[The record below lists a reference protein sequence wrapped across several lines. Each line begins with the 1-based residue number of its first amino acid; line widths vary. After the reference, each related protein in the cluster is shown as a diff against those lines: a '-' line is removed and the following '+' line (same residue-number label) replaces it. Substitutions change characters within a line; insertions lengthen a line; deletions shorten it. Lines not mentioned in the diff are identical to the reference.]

1 MNTKTIFFITIFIF
15 CCCSS
20 VFAKVNEHKL
30 PSGLKILTSVNN
42 LSETSSVNVWVK
54 TGSANETADNSG
66 ISHFL
71 EHMFFRG
78 TDKRGGLEF
87 KSAIERLGGS
97 SNAETSKDYT
107 RYYINVPAENTKEA
121 LMLLVETLKHASF
134 TKDDTET
141 ERKVI
146 LEEYRMNKNNLSNTL
161 YDKIFEF
168 AYPNHPYA
176 RSVIGTEKNIKKFT
190 IGDLKN
196 YRREFYSPSNLTF
209 IINGSFDEKDIVKY
223 ITDEFSDYDSASKNE
238 IERYKFEYPKTKPI
252 RKDIKSFGNP
262 SLVLAFYAPPAHD
275 EKGIVNADLFCFV
288 MGMGKSSILEKMK
301 KDNSEKIKNVD
312 IQFQTMRYPGLI
324 LIVSEYDKKAKST
337 EIEEILMNTIKNVAE
352 GKFTEAEL
360 QRGKKILT
368 NNYLFS
374 NETNAGLAGSL
385 GIYAVLNRW
394 QFSEEYC
401 DMINNLTKKDIMN
414 FAKSISESPDFV
426 FNIGSEKKGNRN

>member
-324 LIVSEYDKKAKST
+324 LIVAEYDKKAKST

-368 NNYLFS
+368 NNHLFS
-374 NETNAGLAGSL
+374 NETNAGLAGNL

-426 FNIGSEKKGNRN
+426 FNIGSGEKRK

>member
-324 LIVSEYDKKAKST
+324 LIVAEYDKKAKSI

-368 NNYLFS
+368 NNHLFS

-426 FNIGSEKKGNRN
+426 FNIGSGEKRK

>member
-15 CCCSS
+15 FFSFSS

-121 LMLLVETLKHASF
+121 LMLLVETLKNASF

-146 LEEYRMNKNNLSNTL
+146 LEEYRMNKNNPSNIL
-161 YDKIFEF
+161 FDKIFEI

-176 RSVIGTEKNIKKFT
+176 RSVIGTDKNIKKFSN
-190 IGDLKN
+190 GDLKN

-209 IINGSFDEKDIVKY
+209 IINGAFDEKDIIKY
-223 ITDEFSDYDSASKNE
+223 ITDEFSDYDSATNGDVK
-238 IERYKFEYPKTKPI
+238 YKFEYPKTKPI
-252 RKDIKSFGNP
+252 RQNIKSYGNP
-262 SLVLAFYAPPAHD
+262 SLLLAFYGPPAHE
-275 EKGIVNADLFCFV
+275 EKKLVKADLFCFL
-288 MGMGKSSILEKMK
+288 MGMGKSSLLEKMK
-301 KDNSEKIKNVD
+301 KENSEKINNVD

-324 LIVSEYDKKAKST
+324 LIVAEYDKKAKTS
-337 EIEEILMNTIKNVAE
+337 EVEEILMNTIKKVAE
-352 GKFTEAEL
+352 GKFTEADL
-360 QRGKKILT
+360 NRGKKILT
-368 NNYLFS
+368 NNHIFS

-401 DMINNLTKKDIMN
+401 DMINSLTKKDIMD
-414 FAKSISESPDFV
+414 FAKSLSESPDFV
-426 FNIGSEKKGNRN
+426 FNIGNEKKGNRN

>member
-15 CCCSS
+15 FCCYSS

-30 PSGLKILTSVNN
+30 PSGIKILTSVNN

-78 TDKRGGLEF
+78 TDKIGGLEF

-146 LEEYRMNKNNLSNTL
+146 LEEYRMNKNNPMNDLF
-161 YDKIFEF
+161 DKIFET

-176 RSVIGTEKNIKKFT
+176 RAVIGTEKNIKKFT
-190 IGDLKN
+190 TGDLKN

-223 ITDEFSDYDSASKNE
+223 ITDEFSNYDSLSQGTVK
-238 IERYKFEYPKTKPI
+238 YKFEYPKTKPI
-252 RKDIKSFGNP
+252 RKNIKNYGNP
-262 SLVLAFYAPPAHD
+262 SLILAFYGPPAHD
-275 EKGIVNADLFCFV
+275 EKELVKADLFCFV

-301 KDNSEKIKNVD
+301 EENSKKINSVD
-312 IQFQTMRYPGLI
+312 IQFQTMKYPGLI
-324 LIVSEYDKKAKST
+324 LIASEYDKKAKPT

-360 QRGKKILT
+360 KRGKKILT
-368 NNYLFS
+368 NNHIFS

-401 DMINNLTKKDIMN
+401 DMINNLTKKDIMD

-426 FNIGSEKKGNRN
+426 FNLGNEKKGDKN

>member
-121 LMLLVETLKHASF
+121 LMLLIETLKHASF

-324 LIVSEYDKKAKST
+324 LIVAEYDKKAKSS

-368 NNYLFS
+368 NNHLFS
-374 NETNAGLAGSL
+374 NETNAGLAGNL
-385 GIYAVLNRW
+385 GIYAVLNR
-394 QFSEEYC
+394 
-401 DMINNLTKKDIMN
+401 
-414 FAKSISESPDFV
+414 
-426 FNIGSEKKGNRN
+426 

>member
-324 LIVSEYDKKAKST
+324 LIVAEYDKKAKSS

-426 FNIGSEKKGNRN
+426 FNIGSGEKRK

>member
-324 LIVSEYDKKAKST
+324 LIVAEYDKKAKSI

-368 NNYLFS
+368 NNHLFS

-385 GIYAVLNRW
+385 GIYAVLNKW
-394 QFSEEYC
+394 HFSEEYC

-426 FNIGSEKKGNRN
+426 FNIGSGEKRK

>member
-324 LIVSEYDKKAKST
+324 LIVAEYDKKAKSS

-368 NNYLFS
+368 NNHLFS

-426 FNIGSEKKGNRN
+426 FNIGSGEKRK

>member
-262 SLVLAFYAPPAHD
+262 SLVLALYAPPAHD

-324 LIVSEYDKKAKST
+324 LIVAEYDKKAKSS

-426 FNIGSEKKGNRN
+426 FNIGSGEKRK

>member
-223 ITDEFSDYDSASKNE
+223 I
-238 IERYKFEYPKTKPI
+238 
-252 RKDIKSFGNP
+252 
-262 SLVLAFYAPPAHD
+262 
-275 EKGIVNADLFCFV
+275 
-288 MGMGKSSILEKMK
+288 MK
-301 KDNSEKIKNVD
+301 
-312 IQFQTMRYPGLI
+312 Y
-324 LIVSEYDKKAKST
+324 
-337 EIEEILMNTIKNVAE
+337 
-352 GKFTEAEL
+352 
-360 QRGKKILT
+360 
-368 NNYLFS
+368 
-374 NETNAGLAGSL
+374 
-385 GIYAVLNRW
+385 
-394 QFSEEYC
+394 
-401 DMINNLTKKDIMN
+401 
-414 FAKSISESPDFV
+414 
-426 FNIGSEKKGNRN
+426 

>member
-324 LIVSEYDKKAKST
+324 LIVAEYDKKAKSS

-368 NNYLFS
+368 NNHLFS
-374 NETNAGLAGSL
+374 NETNAGLAGNL

-426 FNIGSEKKGNRN
+426 FNIGSGEKRK